1 MTTNNNNSIPTV
13 QTKGNFVSPIKF
25 SEIIGKKP
33 QQVYTWL
40 RTNSIPKECIQE
52 DMFSDKKLLI
62 LDKTLEWYNNKPS
75 RSSGNNNPVTML
87 TQDPSQML
95 EMMIGWFKQAGQI
108 SLADDLDEVL
118 YSMRNP
124 IPIDKE

>member
-1 MTTNNNNSIPTV
+1 MTTTTNSVTPV

-40 RTNSIPKECIQE
+40 RENKIPADCIQE

-62 LDKTLEWYNNKPS
+62 LDKTLEWYNN
-75 RSSGNNNPVTML
+75 RQTRTSSPVNPVQFVQ
-87 TQDPSQML
+87 QDPSKLL
-95 EMMIGWFKQAGQI
+95 EMMIGWFVQAGQHT
-108 SLADDLDEVL
+108 LADDLGEVL
-118 YSMRNP
+118 HNMKNP
-124 IPIDKE
+124 TEQSKE